1 MKFTVNE
8 NPQRFLNEEVEKVY
22 HMHDGS
28 FSVAVDRMEEKESLL
43 LFSRFR
49 LHQVG
54 DCGRIKKEGVCY
66 GRKTVADPDDQ
77 QRRLS
82 SEIGT
87 GCPKRYFDA
96 SSPV

>member
-49 LHQVG
+49 LASG
-54 DCGRIKKEGVCY
+54 WRLRENKK
-66 GRKTVADPDDQ
+66 
-77 QRRLS
+77 RRWLLWQKNS
-82 SEIGT
+82 G
-87 GCPKRYFDA
+87 
-96 SSPV
+96 